1 MAAKKSMERNEAC
14 LKRDNDDEVAD
25 EDKCHDRVLHRHD
38 DNDDHGA
45 DGHQDDASN
54 SSSSSS
60 LLSSSSSPFN
70 AKNGRRSPR
79 SILID
84 ERNDQ
89 TKGATQAAA
98 ETTTTTTT
106 KHAHKRSN
114 GARSKKTKQPS
125 SKPVS
130 GSLLARRLHRAK
142 RRLLLQHVSQDLP
155 VSPSSTRALSVERQ
169 AHDPSSSQSAVD
181 ETQPQRPEC
190 VYSMSHMLLSQYSIA
205 SDGNDDGN
213 HGDIDGKMDSR
224 LDDNVPS
231 VTSASAAT
239 K

>member
-89 TKGATQAAA
+89 TKGTTQAAA
-98 ETTTTTTT
+98 ETTTTTTTT

-205 SDGNDDGN
+205 SDDSDGDD
-213 HGDIDGKMDSR
+213 DDGKMESR
-224 LDDNVPS
+224 LDDTVPS